1 MTALDALK
9 AIKSFIEKEIASE
22 IELQKE
28 QADPPEYVNPYVSII
43 TLPHKNFMPV
53 NFQVPHILIG
63 VENGTDDT
71 SEHVLRIRI
80 ACATYGGD
88 VDFQEQNNIP
98 DEKGYLDLLTLL
110 ERIKAKL
117 ISEAI
122 IEGDCVVVKPITYG
136 IYDEQLTYPY
146 WYGYLQF
153 AVQIQIV
160 EAKLTEDIREKYL

>member
-1 MTALDALK
+1 MTALEALRSL
-9 AIKSFIEKEIASE
+9 KSFIEREVASG

-28 QADPPEYVNPYVSII
+28 NSYPPEFVNPYVSII

-53 NFQVPHILIG
+53 NFQIPHILIG

-71 SEHVLRIRI
+71 DEHILRIRI
-80 ACATYGGD
+80 SCATFGGD
-88 VDFQEQNNIP
+88 VAFEEQNNIP

-117 ISEAI
+117 INEAI
-122 IEGDCVVVKPITYG
+122 IEGDCVVERPVTYG
-136 IYDEQLTYPY
+136 IYDEQLTYPF

-153 AVQIQIV
+153 AVQIPIV
-160 EAKLTEDIREKYL
+160 EAKLSEEIREKYL